1 MNLNRKK
8 YFLCF
13 ACVLAC
19 LVYSDKVSAQFYSVR
34 TNLVG
39 LGTGNLN
46 VEGSMAFSTHWSAH
60 LPVQYNPF
68 RLWDDGKLKNFTVQP
83 GVRYWMRET
92 YGRGCFIG
100 LHGVFSIYNA
110 GGLFGHRYRYEGTA
124 FGGGLSAG
132 LVRPLSRR
140 WNLEFELGLG
150 VVWADWE
157 RYRCVNCGK
166 RTGKGSGVYV
176 TPTRTAV
183 NQVYLF

>member
-110 GGLFGHRYRYEGTA
+110 GIATVTKA
-124 FGGGLSAG
+124 QLSAAG
-132 LVRPLSRR
+132 FLRGWCAPFRVAGIWSSNWVSVLS
-140 WNLEFELGLG
+140 GP
-150 VVWADWE
+150 
-157 RYRCVNCGK
+157 
-166 RTGKGSGVYV
+166 TGNV
-176 TPTRTAV
+176 TVA
-183 NQVYLF
+183 

>member
-1 MNLNRKK
+1 MTASLKTSQSS
-8 YFLCF
+8 LV
-13 ACVLAC
+13 CVIGCAILTEGVVLSGSTVC
-19 LVYSDKVSAQFYSVR
+19 SPYIMRVVCSDIA
-34 TNLVG
+34 T
-39 LGTGNLN
+39 
-46 VEGSMAFSTHWSAH
+46 AA
-60 LPVQYNPF
+60 
-68 RLWDDGKLKNFTVQP
+68 
-83 GVRYWMRET
+83 
-92 YGRGCFIG
+92 
-100 LHGVFSIYNA
+100 
-110 GGLFGHRYRYEGTA
+110 EGTA

-183 NQVYLF
+183 NLVYLF

>member
-92 YGRGCFIG
+92 YRKKGECFPFAPRERARRSARLRIQTGDEPRCARPWSYSCCPVDKTADCPDRGR
-100 LHGVFSIYNA
+100 
-110 GGLFGHRYRYEGTA
+110 
-124 FGGGLSAG
+124 
-132 LVRPLSRR
+132 
-140 WNLEFELGLG
+140 
-150 VVWADWE
+150 
-157 RYRCVNCGK
+157 
-166 RTGKGSGVYV
+166 
-176 TPTRTAV
+176 
-183 NQVYLF
+183 

>member
-8 YFLCF
+8 HFLCF
-13 ACVLAC
+13 PCVLAC

-110 GGLFGHRYRYEGTA
+110 GGL
-124 FGGGLSAG
+124 
-132 LVRPLSRR
+132 SRR

-183 NQVYLF
+183 NLVYLF

>member
-68 RLWDDGKLKNFTVQP
+68 RLWDDGKLKK
-83 GVRYWMRET
+83 
-92 YGRGCFIG
+92 
-100 LHGVFSIYNA
+100 LHSPAWCALLDARNLRK
-110 GGLFGHRYRYEGTA
+110 GLFYRA
-124 FGGGLSAG
+124 
-132 LVRPLSRR
+132 P
-140 WNLEFELGLG
+140 
-150 VVWADWE
+150 
-157 RYRCVNCGK
+157 RCV
-166 RTGKGSGVYV
+166 
-176 TPTRTAV
+176 
-183 NQVYLF
+183 LHI

>member
-124 FGGGLSAG
+124 FGGAG
-132 LVRPLSRR
+132 APPFAS
-140 WNLEFELGLG
+140 LESG
-150 VVWADWE
+150 V
-157 RYRCVNCGK
+157 
-166 RTGKGSGVYV
+166 RTGSRCCLGRLG
-176 TPTRTAV
+176 TLPLRE
-183 NQVYLF
+183 LR

>member
-83 GVRYWMRET
+83 GVRYWMR
-92 YGRGCFIG
+92 
-100 LHGVFSIYNA
+100 
-110 GGLFGHRYRYEGTA
+110 
-124 FGGGLSAG
+124 
-132 LVRPLSRR
+132 
-140 WNLEFELGLG
+140 
-150 VVWADWE
+150 
-157 RYRCVNCGK
+157 
-166 RTGKGSGVYV
+166 
-176 TPTRTAV
+176 
-183 NQVYLF
+183 

>member
-100 LHGVFSIYNA
+100 STVCSPYIMRVVCSDIA
-110 GGLFGHRYRYEGTA
+110 TVTKA
-124 FGGGLSAG
+124 QLSAAG
-132 LVRPLSRR
+132 FLRGWCAPFRVAGIWSSNWVSVLS
-140 WNLEFELGLG
+140 GP
-150 VVWADWE
+150 
-157 RYRCVNCGK
+157 
-166 RTGKGSGVYV
+166 TGNV
-176 TPTRTAV
+176 TVA
-183 NQVYLF
+183 

>member
-83 GVRYWMRET
+83 GVRYWMPGET
-92 YGRGCFIG
+92 VIFFSLPSFHKLNGLYCNGRWTDQWEDKAIKPSMFI
-100 LHGVFSIYNA
+100 LPVAKPTI
-110 GGLFGHRYRYEGTA
+110 
-124 FGGGLSAG
+124 
-132 LVRPLSRR
+132 LVHT
-140 WNLEFELGLG
+140 E
-150 VVWADWE
+150 
-157 RYRCVNCGK
+157 
-166 RTGKGSGVYV
+166 
-176 TPTRTAV
+176 
-183 NQVYLF
+183 

>member
-1 MNLNRKK
+1 M
-8 YFLCF
+8 FCLCLGLP
-13 ACVLAC
+13 CVFRQGFRAVLFC
-19 LVYSDKVSAQFYSVR
+19 QNQSGGFRYGESECGGFHGFFHIVYAPPEIADGYSQNIAVKQ
-34 TNLVG
+34 LH
-39 LGTGNLN
+39 
-46 VEGSMAFSTHWSAH
+46 FH
-60 LPVQYNPF
+60 LY
-68 RLWDDGKLKNFTVQP
+68 RSQP

-183 NQVYLF
+183 NLVYLF

>member
-132 LVRPLSRR
+132 LVRPFRVAGIWSSNWVSVLS
-140 WNLEFELGLG
+140 GP
-150 VVWADWE
+150 
-157 RYRCVNCGK
+157 
-166 RTGKGSGVYV
+166 TGNV
-176 TPTRTAV
+176 TVA
-183 NQVYLF
+183 

>member
-1 MNLNRKK
+1 M
-8 YFLCF
+8 FCLCLGLP
-13 ACVLAC
+13 CVFRQGFRAVLFC
-19 LVYSDKVSAQFYSVR
+19 QNQSG
-34 TNLVG
+34 G

-150 VVWADWE
+150 VVWP
-157 RYRCVNCGK
+157 
-166 RTGKGSGVYV
+166 TGNV
-176 TPTRTAV
+176 TVA
-183 NQVYLF
+183 

>member
-1 MNLNRKK
+1 MWRVPWLFPRIGPPI
-8 YFLCF
+8 FP
-13 ACVLAC
+13 
-19 LVYSDKVSAQFYSVR
+19 YSTILSVFGM
-34 TNLVG
+34 TASL
-39 LGTGNLN
+39 
-46 VEGSMAFSTHWSAH
+46 
-60 LPVQYNPF
+60 
-68 RLWDDGKLKNFTVQP
+68 KLTVQP

-183 NQVYLF
+183 NLVYLSETILSVETRYKKLNDE

>member
-100 LHGVFSIYNA
+100 LHGVFSIYKIGRA
-110 GGLFGHRYRYEGTA
+110 H
-124 FGGGLSAG
+124 
-132 LVRPLSRR
+132 V
-140 WNLEFELGLG
+140 
-150 VVWADWE
+150 
-157 RYRCVNCGK
+157 
-166 RTGKGSGVYV
+166 
-176 TPTRTAV
+176 
-183 NQVYLF
+183 

>member
-1 MNLNRKK
+1 MWRVPWLFPRIGPPIFPYSTILSVFGMTASLKTSQSS
-8 YFLCF
+8 LV
-13 ACVLAC
+13 CVIGCAKL
-19 LVYSDKVSAQFYSVR
+19 
-34 TNLVG
+34 T
-39 LGTGNLN
+39 
-46 VEGSMAFSTHWSAH
+46 EGVVLSGSTVCS
-60 LPVQYNPF
+60 P
-68 RLWDDGKLKNFTVQP
+68 
-83 GVRYWMRET
+83 
-92 YGRGCFIG
+92 
-100 LHGVFSIYNA
+100 
-110 GGLFGHRYRYEGTA
+110 YEGTA

-183 NQVYLF
+183 NLVYLF

>member
-1 MNLNRKK
+1 M
-8 YFLCF
+8 
-13 ACVLAC
+13 
-19 LVYSDKVSAQFYSVR
+19 YSDKVSAQFYSVR

-110 GGLFGHRYRYEGTA
+110 GGLFDIATVTKA
-124 FGGGLSAG
+124 QLSAAG
-132 LVRPLSRR
+132 FLRGWCAPFRVAGIWSSNWVSVLS
-140 WNLEFELGLG
+140 GP
-150 VVWADWE
+150 
-157 RYRCVNCGK
+157 
-166 RTGKGSGVYV
+166 TGNV
-176 TPTRTAV
+176 TVA
-183 NQVYLF
+183 

>member
-1 MNLNRKK
+1 M
-8 YFLCF
+8 
-13 ACVLAC
+13 
-19 LVYSDKVSAQFYSVR
+19 YSDKVSAQFYSVR

-100 LHGVFSIYNA
+100 STVCSPYIMRVVCSDIA
-110 GGLFGHRYRYEGTA
+110 TVTKA
-124 FGGGLSAG
+124 QLSAAG
-132 LVRPLSRR
+132 FLRGWCCPLSRR

-166 RTGKGSGVYV
+166 RTARAPVSM
-176 TPTRTAV
+176 
-183 NQVYLF
+183 

>member
-1 MNLNRKK
+1 MTASLKTSQSS
-8 YFLCF
+8 LV
-13 ACVLAC
+13 CVIGCAKL
-19 LVYSDKVSAQFYSVR
+19 
-34 TNLVG
+34 T
-39 LGTGNLN
+39 
-46 VEGSMAFSTHWSAH
+46 EGVVLSGSTVCS
-60 LPVQYNPF
+60 P
-68 RLWDDGKLKNFTVQP
+68 
-83 GVRYWMRET
+83 
-92 YGRGCFIG
+92 
-100 LHGVFSIYNA
+100 YNA

-183 NQVYLF
+183 NLVYLF